1 MANEPSWEDI
11 FQPKEPA
18 APQQQPPAV
27 SQPPAH
33 DPATAPFARPTNA
46 QPPAQDADPMAAL
59 FAGTTPLESQ
69 GPASSLGTQA
79 SPAAVQAQP
88 ASRREMR
95 ESNDRRKGGGSDG
108 GGGRGRGDNSGNYGR
123 PPRKRRLLWLW
134 ITLPIVLVLGGAGA
148 VAAYGWFNYEDQIR
162 ELMGWELPNDYT
174 TAGNGVEVIVPVR
187 SGDIGAD
194 VAKTLHDAGVT
205 MTFDAVYDYLVANPD
220 VSFIP
225 GNWRLEEQMSAES
238 AIGALQ
244 DPENK
249 VTSELL
255 LTEGSVLPD
264 ALEIIAETTG
274 IPLEE
279 VQAAAA
285 DPTIYGVPA
294 DAPSLEGYLFPAT
307 YELSGSESA
316 QEILQLLVNTMFEH
330 LDEFGVAPEQ
340 RHEILTKAS
349 IIQREAGW
357 NVDDFYKVA
366 RVFQNR
372 IDQGINL
379 ESDATVAYGTGN
391 LHTVWT
397 EPEERADASNLYNTY
412 ANAGLPIGPIG
423 LPGDDAIDAALHPA
437 DGPWLFFVPVNLAT
451 GETVF
456 SETVDQHEA
465 AAEQLREW
473 CRASEENAS
482 YCE

>member
-11 FQPKEPA
+11 FQPKEA
-18 APQQQPPAV
+18 VAPQQQPPAV
-27 SQPPAH
+27 SQPPAATTPVTAQAPGS
-33 DPATAPFARPTNA
+33 DPLNS
-46 QPPAQDADPMAAL
+46 L
-59 FAGTTPLESQ
+59 FAGTTPTDSQ

-79 SPAAVQAQP
+79 APAAVQTAP
-88 ASRREMR
+88 SSRRALR
-95 ESNDRRKGGGSDG
+95 ETEGRRRGGGGSDDG
-108 GGGRGRGDNSGNYGR
+108 GSGRGRRGDNSGNYGR

-134 ITLPIVLVLGGAGA
+134 ITLPIVLIVGGLGG
-148 VAAYGWFNYEDQIR
+148 VAAYGWANYEEQIR
-162 ELMGWELPNDYT
+162 ELMGWQLPNDYT

-194 VAKTLHDAGVT
+194 VAKTLHEAGVT
-205 MTFDAVYDYLVANPD
+205 MTFDAVYDYLVENPD

-225 GNWRLEEQMSAES
+225 GNWRLQEEMSAES
-238 AIGALQ
+238 AVSALQ
-244 DPENK
+244 DPANK

-285 DPTIYGVPA
+285 DPTAYGVPA
-294 DAPSLEGYLFPAT
+294 EAPSLEGYLFPAT

-330 LDEFGVAPEQ
+330 LDAFGVAPEQ
-340 RHEILTKAS
+340 RHEVLTKAS

-357 NVDDFYKVA
+357 NIDDFYKVA

-397 EPEERADASNLYNTY
+397 TDAERADASNPYNTY
-412 ANAGLPIGPIG
+412 ANPGLPIGPIG
-423 LPGDDAIDAALHPA
+423 LPGDDAISAALNPA
-437 DGPWLFFVPVNLAT
+437 DGPWLFFVPINLAT

-465 AAEQLREW
+465 AAQQLRDW
-473 CRASEENAS
+473 CQASEENAA
-482 YCE
+482 YCG